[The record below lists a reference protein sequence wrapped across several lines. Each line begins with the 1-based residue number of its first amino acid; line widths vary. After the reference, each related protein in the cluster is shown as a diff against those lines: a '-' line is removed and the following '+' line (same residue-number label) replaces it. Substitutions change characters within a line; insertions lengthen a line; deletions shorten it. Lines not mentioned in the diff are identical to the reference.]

1 VKGIRVP
8 APSSLEPRD
17 RERNL
22 MALNCFQQG
31 PRILVSQHSSD
42 LLSVEHWSV
51 LPQEDTYQI
60 AAMVQDSLDWI
71 WICSTL
77 PHAQMLRK

>member
-1 VKGIRVP
+1 MKGIRVP
-8 APSSLEPRD
+8 PPPSLEPRN

-31 PRILVSQHSSD
+31 PRILVSKYSSD
-42 LLSVEHWSV
+42 LLSVKHWPV
-51 LPQEDTYQI
+51 LPQEDTCQI
-60 AAMVQDSLDWI
+60 AAMVQDSLDWV

-77 PHAQMLRK
+77 PHAKLLRK